1 MKYPYYSNLIT
12 LEYQD
17 DSMEVK
23 IIDSGANDEKYAP
36 LRDVRFAQRLD
47 GKTDPFELLMGRDYD
62 EVLDYLSH
70 LHELGLIRRDRG
82 YSECGK
88 GTVLKG
94 FMFIYDND
102 YMSNGLKSW
111 SRLLRKVYIP
121 AFFLGIVLFIFFWLN
136 YQSIKGRWLLLC
148 MGILFG
154 HFLGALLS
162 TFESV
167 VTAIDIGAKAM
178 ELGIKLFPIIE
189 FYSYIDYRKCKDKE
203 RDRDKAEFSG
213 IKAYMLLSGVFMMF
227 YYLSYFNI
235 FFLVAAEINF
245 IKVFTECVCAIVFA
259 CHTFIINAFSG
270 KQ

>member
-36 LRDVRFAQRLD
+36 MRDVRFAQMLD
-47 GKTDPFELLMGRDYD
+47 GKTDPFELLMGRDDD

-70 LHELGLIRRDRG
+70 LHELGLIRMDRG

-111 SRLLRKVYIP
+111 SRVLRKIYIP
-121 AFFLGIVLFIFFWLN
+121 AFLLGIALFIFFCLN
-136 YQSIKGRWLLLC
+136 YQSIKGTWLLLFL
-148 MGILFG
+148 GLLFG

-162 TFESV
+162 IFELV

-178 ELGIKLFPIIE
+178 ELGVKLFPIVE
-189 FYSYIDYRKCKDKE
+189 AYSYVDYKKCKE
-203 RDRDKAEFSG
+203 GDRDKAEFSG
-213 IKAYMLLSGVFMMF
+213 IKAYMLLAGVFMVF
-227 YYLSYFNI
+227 YYMSYFNI
-235 FFLVAAEINF
+235 FFLIAAGINF
-245 IKVFTECVCAIVFA
+245 LKVFTECVCVMIDVCYNFVLKV
-259 CHTFIINAFSG
+259 FSG